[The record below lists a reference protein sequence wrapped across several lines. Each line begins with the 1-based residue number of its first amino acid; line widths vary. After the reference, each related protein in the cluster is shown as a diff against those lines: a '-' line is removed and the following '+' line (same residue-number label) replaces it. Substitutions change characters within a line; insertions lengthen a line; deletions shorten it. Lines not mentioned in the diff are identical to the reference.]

1 MPKTFD
7 LELPDGRVFDLEVDG
22 DQPTQ
27 EQVDAALSA
36 LLPKYRVEKPKS
48 KAGESPSAS
57 ELAEGVFDT
66 FPFNTRESRV
76 ARGATPIAIKNTKF
90 YEAFKVAKIGESV
103 IDEETKNRVIK
114 TSDNEFVSPSIEYS
128 KFKEQTPVESGARAA
143 SLSLGPTAVAL
154 KAGSEAASRMP
165 GPLPVKIG
173 AGIIAGGAAA
183 LGARAIQ
190 GRALDAIDPETNR
203 LYEAGYETNPTASFV
218 GEVAA
223 TAPFMRP
230 GISRLSVRRNVANVA
245 GGAGIG
251 GAIQAASELY
261 GAPEGELMREGAGKR
276 IAIAAA
282 TEGVLNRPTRLGR
295 DLGIGNIARQPKPA
309 PDKPSLVTQIDSGAP
324 ASEIAGSKDLIRM
337 LGTPDAFGRSDPRSV
352 MERLVN
358 PASAETPKSAA
369 ESARTLDLPSKRA
382 AESAVVFEDLPEPTP
397 EIPKSPVRSRIESL
411 SDPTGAPSA
420 EESAKAFD
428 FLPRRAGES
437 AEVFSAI
444 PEQQTNTPLNL
455 QLVKAR
461 SILQKEIDEFI
472 GPIKKTARES
482 AEIFDLAVGKS
493 ENINLEAIKRNQA
506 EAVEA
511 INRNKAEAINDSFE
525 KVIGVRDPLTFTA
538 QETELAKRLAAA
550 DINYA
555 GAEGQAPVLRDFLGQ
570 DVVYNGYT
578 GRLTQSDD
586 GKIVV
591 TFPFRQKGGAQEI
604 VIEGAKSFDDVANNL
619 GVYPKNPIDLPDPI
633 PASSADVA
641 PAGVS
646 GAAAR
651 AARAAEPIEPTA
663 SIADEAPQ
671 SMLSRIEATQ
681 ESQPIEGELEIRKR
695 RLDQTKER
703 LGSRYSAMEKEA
715 RSVKRTAKNSF
726 GYDKLNAISSK
737 YGVSISEVLDS
748 VDINRGLGAGI
759 MSSEAGGINP
769 TLLVD
774 AGSTFIGAT
783 LGYQVGDT
791 QEERLRNAA
800 IGAAIGAG
808 GSVGARALSRAMS
821 KSPKVVSAIKAK
833 SPNIIQ
839 SLKKDFNNLKGD
851 FKKDTAD
858 YLFDDEGI
866 VPAQDTPYDNTR
878 ILGDGMVSNAMR
890 EAFLGMDRE
899 MESINPRLFGRLSSY
914 ENDRNILRKQFT
926 DQVEKYSSAYRKLI
940 TDPSDQAAFSVAVK
954 NGDVEGLSAI
964 AAKYPDVSSD
974 IISAYNDTRSMLNE
988 IYRLLVESGRDVNEV
1003 SNFFPRS
1010 VGDYKGLSKELGRED
1025 IGVLDNAFNEYRKER
1040 GINRELDSV
1049 EKAKVISQM
1058 LGGTFTTG
1066 KKPSFLKGRKIEEV
1080 TEKISKYYDPDDVAL
1095 EKYVVKAAQDI
1106 INRKYY
1112 GNSEIPV
1119 NYKDINIEGTFG
1131 SVIAEELASKN
1142 INATDQKRIVKILQ
1156 SRREM
1161 DRISD
1166 SAIVAVTNA
1175 MRNLTSL
1182 SMLGDVSSSIPQ
1194 LSDVA
1199 ITVQNSGLRSGVKG
1213 TKNTLSMVYDKFSK
1227 NVDLDSPAKGKI
1239 SLADLAIGLNT
1250 DDINQFALNNKGYL
1264 AKSTEAV
1271 LKRTVGVFDRFGKE
1285 ALVNSAYD
1293 QFKRASSD
1301 MNSVEG
1307 KRLRSKY
1314 GKVFPEDFDQMVSD
1328 LNSGQVTARVK
1339 LLLVTELSKLQP
1351 VLPSSMP
1358 MFYARTPEARLLYTL
1373 KSFYIR
1379 QLNRIRSEGLD
1390 KIVKGWRTD
1399 NMGSVAE
1406 GFAWM
1411 GQYLAIMGA
1420 ANASV
1425 DLAKDY
1431 LFNRESDPKEIAIA
1445 NLMKIGGFSKYTALD
1460 ASRMGWGSAAL
1471 EWWFPLVNV
1480 ANDVGADTRLVWE
1493 YLNER
1498 NLTSGKTYEDFLKE
1512 SRSVKY
1518 TPGFG
1523 REIYN
1528 LAGKGAEDE
1537 KKRQFDASRG
1547 IKPPTAAQSIINLI
1561 DASYKDDGK

>member
-1 MPKTFD
+1 MDSVNYNIMPDIFEV
-7 LELPDGRVFDLEVDG
+7 ELPNGQIVEIESDSTPTG
-22 DQPTQ
+22 DQLNSLLT
-27 EQVDAALSA
+27 EV
-36 LLPKYRVEKPKS
+36 LPKYSVEKPKS

-57 ELAEGVFDT
+57 ELSEGIFDT

-76 ARGATPIAIKNTKF
+76 ARGATPTAIKNTKF
-90 YEAFKVAKIGESV
+90 YEAFKAAKIGESV
-103 IDEETKNRVIK
+103 VDDESKNTVIK
-114 TSDNEFVSPSIEYS
+114 TSDDEFVSPTVESS
-128 KFKEQTPVESGARAA
+128 KYKEQTATESAFRAGTA
-143 SLSLGPTAVAL
+143 ALGPTAAAL
-154 KAGSEAASRMP
+154 AAGSRAAAA
-165 GPLPVKIG
+165 LPVPPWVKVGG
-173 AGIIAGGAAA
+173 ALVAGGAT
-183 LGARAIQ
+183 AIGTRLAQ
-190 GRALDAIDPETNR
+190 DKIVDAINPEQNQ
-203 LYEAGYETNPTASFV
+203 LLQAGYETNPTASFL
-218 GEVAA
+218 GELAA
-223 TAPFMRP
+223 NAPFMRP
-230 GISRLSVRRNVANVA
+230 GLSPESVRSTIRNVVG
-245 GGAGIG
+245 GGALG
-251 GAIQAASELY
+251 GAVQAGTEIAT
-261 GAPEGELMREGAGKR
+261 APGDELMREGAAKR
-276 IAIAAA
+276 IALAAA
-282 TEGVLNRPTRLGR
+282 AEGVFNRPTKLGE
-295 DLGIGNIARQPKPA
+295 GIGIGRVGESLKKPA
-309 PDKPSLVTQIDSGAP
+309 PKAPAEPAAPATPTLVTQIDSGVAP
-324 ASEIAGSKDLIRM
+324 STIAEGNTASEIAGSKDLIRM
-337 LGTPDAFGRSDPRSV
+337 LGTPDASGRSDPRSV

-382 AESAVVFEDLPEPTP
+382 AESAVVFEDLPVDPIKDPISTSLIKSR
-397 EIPKSPVRSRIESL
+397 EIVM
-411 SDPTGAPSA
+411 
-420 EESAKAFD
+420 
-428 FLPRRAGES
+428 
-437 AEVFSAI
+437 
-444 PEQQTNTPLNL
+444 
-455 QLVKAR
+455 
-461 SILQKEIDEFI
+461 KEIEDFI
-472 GPIKKTARES
+472 GPMKPTS
-482 AEIFDLAVGKS
+482 ASEASNLLDLASQKTSNIKTQAMQRAVG
-493 ENINLEAIKRNQA
+493 RQQA
-506 EAVEA
+506 EQINAA
-511 INRNKAEAINDSFE
+511 IE
-525 KVIGVRDPLTFTA
+525 KVIGVKDPLTFTA

-550 DINYA
+550 DVNYA
-555 GAEGQAPVLRDFLGQ
+555 GVEGQAPVLRDFLGQ

-591 TFPFRQKGGAQEI
+591 TFPFRRKGGAQEI
-604 VIEGAKSFDDVANNL
+604 VVEGASSFDDVAKSL
-619 GVYPKNPIDLPDPI
+619 GVYPKNPIEIPQAL
-633 PASSADVA
+633 PASSADAA
-641 PAGVS
+641 PTGVS
-646 GAAAR
+646 GAGAR
-651 AARAAEPIEPTA
+651 AASVVDPIQPIA
-663 SIADEAPQ
+663 SRVDEVPQ
-671 SMLSRIEATQ
+671 STLSKIEETM
-681 ESQPIEGELEIRKR
+681 ESRPVENELEIRQR
-695 RLDQTKER
+695 RLEQTKER
-703 LGSRYSAMEKEA
+703 LGSGYSEMQKEA
-715 RSVKRTAKNSF
+715 RAVKRTARNSF
-726 GYDKLNAISSK
+726 GYEKLNAISKK

-748 VDINRGLGAGI
+748 VDINRGLGASSGASADAQAKGI
-759 MSSEAGGINP
+759 ISSEAGGINP

-858 YLFDDEGI
+858 YLFDDDGI

-878 ILGDGMVSNAMR
+878 ILGDGMVANAMR

-914 ENDRNILRKQFT
+914 ENDRNVLRKKFT
-926 DQVEKYSSAYRKLI
+926 DQVEKYSFTYRKLI
-940 TDPSDQAAFSVAVK
+940 TDQSDQAAFSMAVK

-974 IISAYNDTRSMLNE
+974 IISAYNDTRSMLKE
-988 IYRLLVESGRDVNEV
+988 IYRLLIESGRDVNEV

-1025 IGVLDNAFNEYRKER
+1025 MGVLDNAFNEYQRER

-1049 EKAKVISQM
+1049 EKGKVISQI

-1066 KKPSFLKGRKIEEV
+1066 RKPSFLKGRKIEEV

-1131 SVIAEELASKN
+1131 SVIAEELASGN

-1166 SAIVAVTNA
+1166 SAIVGVTNA

-1199 ITVQNSGLRSGVKG
+1199 ITVQNSGLRSGIKG
-1213 TKNTLSMVYDKFSK
+1213 TKNTLSMVSDKLSK
-1227 NVDLDSPAKGKI
+1227 NVDPDSLAKGKI

-1250 DDINQFALNNKGYL
+1250 DDINQFALTNKGYL

-1271 LKRTVGVFDRFGKE
+1271 LKRTVGIFDRFGKE
-1285 ALVNSAYD
+1285 TLVNSAYD

-1328 LNSGQVTARVK
+1328 LNSGQVTDRVK

-1358 MFYARTPEARLLYTL
+1358 MFYARSPAGRLLYTL

-1379 QLNRIRSEGLD
+1379 QLNRIRSESLD

-1425 DLAKDY
+1425 DLAKEY

-1460 ASRMGWGSAAL
+1460 AARMGWGSAAL
-1471 EWWFPLVNV
+1471 EWWFPLANV
-1480 ANDVGADTRLVWE
+1480 ANDVGTDTRLVWE

-1523 REIYN
+1523 KEIYN
-1528 LAGKGAEDE
+1528 LYGKGAEDE

-1547 IKPPTAAQSIINLI
+1547 IKQPTAAQSIINLI